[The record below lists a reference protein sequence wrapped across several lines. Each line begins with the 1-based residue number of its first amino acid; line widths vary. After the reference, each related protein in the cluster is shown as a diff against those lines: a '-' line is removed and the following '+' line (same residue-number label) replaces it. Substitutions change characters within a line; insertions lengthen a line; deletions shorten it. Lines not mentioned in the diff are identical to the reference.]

1 MLERQTFR
9 LWIVDSV
16 AAWAKSQDLRC
27 QRTDRKGIEE
37 VLAAMWGRM
46 CDAPKT
52 TTNFLSLSTPR
63 AVLQLSIFNS
73 TPMKLSNGLALSAAA
88 VASVSAESFSEAD
101 QAIWIDRHNYFR
113 TTGLPWSAANMRRIG
128 WDADLATKAAA
139 TAKACS
145 ATTST
150 GVNAFQ
156 STATSASDAIDQAIQ
171 QWVVETAVTTI
182 KTMAQPGSSGLEVGV
197 GFYNSYSQVV
207 WASTTSVGCAT
218 ATCSGGT
225 GGVQYSPAGND
236 GKSPW
241 YKHASQASECPDN
254 TVAAGN
260 LCIEEGADANNQI
273 APIAAGDYTYQ
284 VYPSFVADIQSI
296 LINSARD
303 IANGSV
309 PPSTATKSDNS
320 STPEATTAT
329 PPTTKGASKMS
340 TKQGIPSS
348 SSSSSSSSSTVSQDD
363 SYLLPGKVKPSSDTG
378 STFQNEVKPP
388 AAQESAKT
396 ALKSTTSSEATTTKE
411 QTESLTTSTGEGG
424 AKAHGMSTLGMVS
437 MFILG
442 IAAVAGIVMFV
453 HYRVSTQRQNDVL
466 LDGGIQR

>member
-1 MLERQTFR
+1 
-9 LWIVDSV
+9 
-16 AAWAKSQDLRC
+16 
-27 QRTDRKGIEE
+27 
-37 VLAAMWGRM
+37 
-46 CDAPKT
+46 
-52 TTNFLSLSTPR
+52 
-63 AVLQLSIFNS
+63 
-73 TPMKLSNGLALSAAA
+73 MKLSNGLALSAAA

-218 ATCSGGT
+218 ATCSGGEL
-225 GGVQYSPAGND
+225 VVCEYSPAGND

-329 PPTTKGASKMS
+329 PPTTKGA
-340 TKQGIPSS
+340 
-348 SSSSSSSSSTVSQDD
+348 
-363 SYLLPGKVKPSSDTG
+363 YLLPGKVKPSSDTG